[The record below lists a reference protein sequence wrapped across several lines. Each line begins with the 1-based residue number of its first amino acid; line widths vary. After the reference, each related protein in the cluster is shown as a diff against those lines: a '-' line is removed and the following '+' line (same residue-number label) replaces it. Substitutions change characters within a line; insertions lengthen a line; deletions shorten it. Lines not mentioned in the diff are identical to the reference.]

1 MPFKPDHALD
11 LIARAHG
18 LGRLGHAYLITGP
31 READL
36 EGFALRVLRLVSDR
50 PKHRLED
57 FQRDGLYVLRPE
69 GKSRRIVVGDSGS
82 PEPNTMRHFMHHFQM
97 CADNPLKA
105 GLIADAERMNDAA
118 QNAFLRTLE
127 EPPAGTLFLLLTHN
141 PKALLTT
148 TRSRVIEIPLLPPEG
163 VRLFG
168 PHEKKL
174 LALLEKLAA
183 RAGGS
188 IGAALGLKTDFQ
200 AILEAL
206 HEAIEKEHE
215 NAFEKEQDHYKQTTD
230 GSWLKQREEQVA
242 ANIQAEYL
250 GERDGLLD
258 LLLAWMGDVARQ
270 QVGGEHLDLPEFRE
284 ATAKLAERWTP
295 EETSRRLRVLRQ
307 LESHL
312 HTNVNEGLALE
323 VAFIQAFGV

>member
-31 READL
+31 RATDL
-36 EGFALRVLRLVSDR
+36 EGFALRVLRLVSDQ
-50 PKHRLED
+50 PKHRMED

-69 GKSRRIVVGDSGS
+69 GKSRRIVVGDDNND
-82 PEPNTMRHFMHHFQM
+82 PNSMRHFMHHFQM
-97 CADNPLKA
+97 CSDNRLKA
-105 GLIADAERMNDAA
+105 GIVADAERMNDAA

-163 VRLFG
+163 VRQFG

-183 RAGGS
+183 RTGGS
-188 IGAALGLKTDFQ
+188 IGAALGLKADFQ

-270 QVGGEHLDLPEFRE
+270 QVGGEHLDLPEFCE
-284 ATAKLAERWTP
+284 ATAKLAERWAP

>member
-1 MPFKPDHALD
+1 MPFKPERALD
-11 LIARAHG
+11 LLARAHQ

-36 EGFALRVLRLVSDR
+36 MDFALRVLRLVTGR
-50 PKHRLED
+50 PKDRLED
-57 FQRDGLYVLRPE
+57 FQREGLYILRPE
-69 GKSRRIVVGDSGS
+69 GKSRRIKVGDDNAD
-82 PEPNTMRHFMHHFQM
+82 PNTMRHFMHHFQM
-97 CADNPLKA
+97 CSEAVIKA
-105 GLIADAERMNDAA
+105 GIIAEAERMNDQA

-127 EPPAGTLFLLLTHN
+127 EPPAGTLFLMLTHN

-163 VRLFG
+163 ARIFT
-168 PHEKKL
+168 PHEQKL
-174 LALLEKLAA
+174 LGLLENLTV

-188 IGAALGLKTDFQ
+188 ISAALALKADFQ
-200 AILEAL
+200 LILEELRAGIEKD
-206 HEAIEKEHE
+206 HEAAFDKEK
-215 NAFEKEQDHYKQTTD
+215 DHYKQTTD
-230 GSWLKQREEQVA
+230 GSWLKAREDQVDA
-242 ANIQAEYL
+242 AIQAEYL
-250 GERDGLLD
+250 GHRDALLD

-270 QVGGEHLDLPEFRE
+270 QVGGEHLDLAAYR
-284 ATAKLAERWTP
+284 ASTAKLAQRWTP

-323 VAFIQAFGV
+323 VAFIQAFGR

>member
-36 EGFALRVLRLVSDR
+36 EEFALCVLRLVSNR

-69 GKSRRIVVGDSGS
+69 GKSRRIVVGDSGN

-97 CADNPLKA
+97 CSDSQLKA

-127 EPPAGTLFLLLTHN
+127 EPPPGTLFLLLTHN

-148 TRSRVIEIPLLPPEG
+148 TRSRVIEIPLLPPG
-163 VRLFG
+163 GARKFG
-168 PHEKKL
+168 THEKKL
-174 LALLEKLAA
+174 LALLEKIAA
-183 RAGGS
+183 RSGGS
-188 IGAALGLKTDFQ
+188 IGAALGLKADFQ
-200 AILEAL
+200 AILEEL
-206 HEAIEKEHE
+206 HTGIEKDHE
-215 NAFEKEQDHYKQTTD
+215 SAFEKEQDHYKQTTD

-250 GERDGLLD
+250 GERDALLD

-270 QVGGEHLDLPEFRE
+270 QVGSEHLDLPEFRE
-284 ATAKLAERWTP
+284 ATAKFAERWSP

-323 VAFIQAFGV
+323 VAFIQAFGA

>member
-11 LIARAHG
+11 LITRAHG

-31 READL
+31 RNADL
-36 EGFALRVLRLVSDR
+36 EGFALRVLRLVSGQ
-50 PKHRLED
+50 PKHRMED
-57 FQRDGLYVLRPE
+57 FQRDGLYILRPE
-69 GKSRRIVVGDSGS
+69 GKSRRIVVGEDNND
-82 PEPNTMRHFMHHFQM
+82 PNSMRHFMHHFQM
-97 CADNPLKA
+97 CSDNRLKA
-105 GLIADAERMNDAA
+105 GIVADAERMNDAA

-127 EPPAGTLFLLLTHN
+127 EPPPGTLFLLLTHN

-163 VRLFG
+163 ARQFG

-174 LALLEKLAA
+174 LALLERLTS
-183 RAGGS
+183 RPGGS
-188 IGAALGLKTDFQ
+188 IGAALGLKADFQ

-206 HEAIEKEHE
+206 HEAVEKEHE
-215 NAFEKEQDHYKQTTD
+215 SAFEKEQDHYKQTTD
-230 GSWLKQREEQVA
+230 GSWLKQREDQVT

-284 ATAKLAERWTP
+284 ATAKLAGRWTP

-323 VAFIQAFGV
+323 VAFIQAFAS